1 MTISRTITVAGGVFA
16 PGHLGELTQVLPFD
30 LVDVV
35 LEETATRE
43 RRLRALPSRAGIY
56 FVLALGLFPRAGYL
70 AVWAKLTAA
79 LDGLGLVVPSPRA

>member
-43 RRLRALPSRAGIY
+43 RRWTGWAWS
-56 FVLALGLFPRAGYL
+56 FPRPGRCGTYGGA
-70 AVWAKLTAA
+70 WA
-79 LDGLGLVVPSPRA
+79 RRR